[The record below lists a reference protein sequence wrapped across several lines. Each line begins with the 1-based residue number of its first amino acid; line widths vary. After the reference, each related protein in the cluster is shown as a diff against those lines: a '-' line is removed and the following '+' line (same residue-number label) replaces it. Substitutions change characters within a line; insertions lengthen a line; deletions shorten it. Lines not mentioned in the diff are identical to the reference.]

1 MLRECQRLV
10 DTWTLKCAEMT
21 TTYWVGLWKGGP
33 FVDDNLHR
41 LSKRL
46 ADILSMRDVHH
57 QLSALLSER
66 EVTPRPRGTA
76 ARPRGA
82 TARPRGT
89 AARPRGTAA
98 RPRGN
103 AARPRGAAARPRAL
117 IPSTWRCA

>member
-1 MLRECQRLV
+1 
-10 DTWTLKCAEMT
+10 MT

-33 FVDDNLHR
+33 FVDDHLHR

-66 EVTPRPRGTA
+66 EVTPRPRGT
-76 ARPRGA
+76 

-89 AARPRGTAA
+89 A
-98 RPRGN
+98 
-103 AARPRGAAARPRAL
+103 L
-117 IPSTWRCA
+117 IPSTRRR